1 MNEEIEQTAALLA
14 RLQPGFLPYP
24 IFEQIARIVALPIIE
39 FIPLRRNL
47 HGQVEVLLIKRPDTD
62 PLFAGLMHTPG
73 TVVRADDES
82 KGEVHAHTA
91 FERLLNEEL
100 TGIAV
105 APPEYVGS
113 IFHTSKR
120 GVEQAQ
126 LFWIEVLE
134 ENPTVGEFWPVDN
147 LPDNLID
154 SQRNFIIR
162 SAEHFIE
169 VKHKSIA

>member
-1 MNEEIEQTAALLA
+1 MSLDTEETKQVATLLA
-14 RLQPGFLPYP
+14 KLQPGFLPYP

-39 FIPLRRNL
+39 FIPLRFN
-47 HGQVEVLLIKRPDTD
+47 HDKQVEVLLIRRTDTD

-91 FERLLNEEL
+91 FERLLNGEL
-100 TGIAV
+100 AGMAV
-105 APPEYVGS
+105 SDPAYVGS

-126 LFWIEVLE
+126 LFWVEVLE
-134 ENPTVGEFWPVDN
+134 QNPAIGEFWPVDN

-154 SQRNFIIR
+154 SQRNFIVR
-162 SAEHFIE
+162 SAEHFIG
-169 VKHKSIA
+169 VRQS